1 MNDPQIDA
9 LPVQQVLF
17 DSSELADEQQSS
29 APMTAPK
36 IRIEMHPNSD
46 ARVGR
51 ISLRQRLRRAIACRE
66 LKRVVRDAPTAN
78 DTQRSVDDRRAE
90 RAHGPLTAL
99 SGARR

>member
-17 DSSELADEQQSS
+17 DSSELAGEQQSS

-51 ISLRQRLRRAIACRE
+51 SVLRQRLRRAIACRE
-66 LKRVVRDAPTAN
+66 LKRLVRDAPTATIRN
-78 DTQRSVDDRRAE
+78 DLLTIAVRNE
-90 RAHGPLTAL
+90 RTG
-99 SGARR
+99 R